1 MEGIVYEPLKADLPK
16 KDQASRSG
24 TKQFRHLGVTFAFV
38 FSIALISLLYL
49 HQGPPA
55 PFPVDSHEHTH
66 YKGETQKCPSGL
78 PPPASPPAPVNLWAS
93 LDLEDAVQIRQWLE
107 APERGLNLTR
117 IDSYKTSD
125 NTIYNLE
132 AHYPPKADA
141 LAYLESP
148 FSVPVPDRYARV
160 TIHHGARLEPVVKD
174 YLVGPIPVNARTEIR
189 EMVNSR
195 HRKGIPYNARGYNV
209 GDKEFHQFIGRVM
222 SPLANATKVSVV
234 SLCSH
239 AALV

>member
-1 MEGIVYEPLKADLPK
+1 MEGTRYELLKVDLPR
-16 KDQASRSG
+16 KDQASRSRI
-24 TKQFRHLGVTFAFV
+24 KQFRHLGITFAFV

-49 HQGPPA
+49 HQGPPS
-55 PFPVDSHEHTH
+55 PFPVDSHEHTLH
-66 YKGETQKCPSGL
+66 KGETQKCPSGL

-141 LAYLESP
+141 LAYLRSP
-148 FSVPVPDRYARV
+148 SSVPVPDRYARV
-160 TIHHGARLEPVVKD
+160 TIHHGARLKPVIKD
-174 YLVGPIPVNARTEIR
+174 YLVGPIPVSARTEMR
-189 EMVNSR
+189 ELMNKR
-195 HRKGIPYNARGYNV
+195 HRDGIPYNARGYIV
-209 GDKEFHQFIGRVM
+209 DDKELHQFIGRVM
-222 SPLANATKVSVV
+222 SPLVNATKVSVV
-234 SLCSH
+234 SLCFH
-239 AALV
+239 VALY